1 MKWMYK
7 ENAGVLA
14 AGDEI
19 NQLSEYFTQS
29 KPDDLTKFK
38 HITFHQAISL
48 ISGAK
53 ESVKEEDEKKEV
65 IEKETIDY
73 SEWNRQKCD
82 SFLKKNGVAIPE
94 EKGVTAGREA
104 VNKFLNG

>member
-1 MKWMYK
+1 MYK

-14 AGDEI
+14 VGDEI

-29 KPDDLTKFK
+29 KPNDLTKFK

-53 ESVKEEDEKKEV
+53 ESVKEEDEKKEGAV
-65 IEKETIDY
+65 DC
-73 SEWNRQKCD
+73 SGWNRQKCD
-82 SFLKKNGVAIPE
+82 SFLKKNGVTIPE
-94 EKGVTAGREA
+94 EKGVIVGREA